1 MTELTTAPG
10 ADAVRRAVSVVDLG
24 LKACAAY
31 GREDLGQRLSKVRK
45 GLDDPGIH
53 IVVAGEFKKGKS
65 SLVNALVGAGVC
77 PVDDDVATAIPT
89 YVRYGQQV
97 EASLFY
103 IEDPIRREP
112 IAVEDIRRHVV
123 LEPGAASVGRLQPNG
138 VEVRLPRTMLA
149 SGLVLVDTPGVG
161 GLGSAHAAASLA
173 AISMADAV
181 LFVTDASQELTRAE
195 VDFLRQARE
204 LCSTVVCALT
214 KTDFFPS
221 WRTIRELDERHLA
234 AVGNNIPLLPVSSS
248 LRSRAIRLNDAEL
261 NVESGF
267 PALVEFVSQRVA
279 GGGVQRLAADAASE
293 VIAVS
298 RQIESQFEAERAA
311 LTDPDANARLVAQL
325 TAVKERAEALRTS
338 LAKWQQT
345 LGDGIT
351 DLTVNVDHD
360 LRGRIRQVI
369 AEADEAL
376 DDADPADTWPQIEAW
391 LKTRI
396 SQEVLTNYT
405 LLRRRA
411 GELSELVS
419 EHFQDASSTVFN
431 ELGVYNPSTVIGQV
445 SVDTNL
451 ELERQGVIMQAW
463 SMMRQSYGGILMF
476 TVLPGIVLP
485 AAAVAALPAL
495 PAIAV
500 GIGLVMGRKGLVDEK
515 KRHLMARRAQA
526 KNAVRKYCDEVSFAV
541 GKDSRDTVRRVQRQ
555 LRDFYATRAEEL
567 NRSSAEALRAAQEA
581 AKQDE
586 TYRQTRARDLTAE
599 LARLKELRE
608 RAAAVRG

>member
-1 MTELTTAPG
+1 MTEVTTAPG

-24 LKACAAY
+24 LKACKAY
-31 GREDLGQRLSKVRK
+31 GREDLGLRLMTVQGTLK
-45 GLDDPGIH
+45 DPGIH

-77 PVDDDVATAIPT
+77 PVDDDIATAIPT
-89 YVRYGQQV
+89 YIRYGPEV
-97 EASLFY
+97 SAELIY
-103 IEDPIRREP
+103 TDEPVRREKIPIEDVRRYVVVEP
-112 IAVEDIRRHVV
+112 DLAGGTRQM
-123 LEPGAASVGRLQPNG
+123 PTG
-138 VEVRLPRTMLA
+138 VQVKLPRTMLQ
-149 SGLVLVDTPGVG
+149 SGMVIVDTPGVG

-181 LFVTDASQELTRAE
+181 LFVSDASQELTRAE

-204 LCSTVVCALT
+204 LCSTVVTVLT
-214 KTDFFPS
+214 KTDFFPA
-221 WRTIRELDERHLA
+221 WRQIRELDERHLA
-234 AVGNNIPLLPVSSS
+234 AVGNIPLIPVSSS
-248 LRSRAIRLNDAEL
+248 LRSRAVRTNDAGL
-261 NVESGF
+261 NAESGF

-279 GGGVQRLAADAASE
+279 GGGIQRVAADAASE
-293 VIAVS
+293 VIAVA

-311 LTDPDANARLVAQL
+311 LSNPDAGASLVSQL
-325 TAVKERAEALRTS
+325 TVAKERAESLRTA

-360 LRGRIRQVI
+360 LRGRIRQVT
-369 AEADEAL
+369 AEADQAI

-411 GELSELVS
+411 GELSELVAQ
-419 EHFQDASSTVFN
+419 HFRDASDVVFN
-431 ELGVYNPSTVIGQV
+431 DLEVYNPSTVIGQV
-445 SVDTNL
+445 SIDTGL
-451 ELERQGVIMQAW
+451 ELERHGVVMQAW

-476 TVLPGIVLP
+476 TVLPSILLPGFGTALVPVLTP
-485 AAAVAALPAL
+485 V
-495 PAIAV
+495 AV
-500 GIGLVMGRKGLVDEK
+500 GVGLVMGRKGMVDEK
-515 KRHLMARRAQA
+515 KRHLANRRAQA

-567 NRSSAEALRAAQEA
+567 NRSSSEALRAAQTA
-581 AKQDE
+581 AQQDE
-586 TYRQTRARDLTAE
+586 AQRQARVRDITAE
-599 LARLKELRE
+599 LGRLAQLRE
-608 RAAAVRG
+608 MAAAVRG